1 MDEQT
6 NYSIADIEDVFAGE
20 FKKASVSEINE
31 EILDEF
37 FTKLTSKKYK
47 DRHEYTT
54 TVTKLFREYK
64 LNVNKASLVHYYRQ
78 MLNEKKIKFNPSLE
92 VFMKK
97 SSARSGSGVVVI
109 TVFTGPSKFSCPMDC
124 HYCPQETDKDG
135 NMTQP
140 RSYLSSEPGCARAI
154 HNNFDPIKQS
164 LDRIKSLEMTGHI
177 DPSPDNPCKL
187 EYIVSG
193 GTFNFY
199 PRDYLMEF
207 MTSLYY
213 VCNCYYDFK
222 KFYLTGVNV
231 RAMKSIEEEQKI
243 NETATHRIIGL
254 TIETRPDWITKKNT
268 HYQPDI
274 DLTDIQLFRMYGVTR
289 IQIGVQHTDDYIL
302 KKINRKCTNE
312 ENKWGI
318 YILKQNGFKVDIHI
332 MLDLPFSSP
341 EKDKIMLQEILDDE
355 NYQVDQW
362 KLYPTMVVNW
372 TKIKEWYDQGLYKQ
386 YSDKHDR
393 ELIEVLKYVKRQV
406 KPWIRINRVIR
417 DIPTKE
423 ILGGT
428 MSTGMRDIVLREME
442 KENLPCRC
450 LRCREVK
457 LKEHNSYDIKFK
469 YDKFRS
475 SKGTEFFLSY
485 TSYDENTLY
494 GYLRLRFNDSNYG
507 VLPVIHDTA
516 LIRELHVLG
525 VSVTVNNADNNKTQH
540 KKLGTNL
547 LKYAE
552 YISMLYGYKKIAII
566 SGVGVRTYY
575 EKRGYNLSNTYMVK
589 TLNPYM
595 YAGGII
601 LFIMFLFPI
610 IYLIILYGRYYFM
623 PTL

>member
-6 NYSIADIEDVFAGE
+6 NYTIADIEDVFAGE
-20 FKKASVSEINE
+20 FKKASISEIKE

-47 DRHEYTT
+47 DRNDYTT
-54 TVTKLFREYK
+54 TITKLFREYK

-92 VFMKK
+92 VYMKK

-177 DPSPDNPCKL
+177 DPSSDNPCKL

-372 TKIKEWYDQGLYKQ
+372 TKIKEWYDQGLYKP
-386 YSDKHDR
+386 YSDKNDR

-423 ILGGT
+423 IIGGT
-428 MSTGMRDIVLREME
+428 QSTGMRDIVLREME

-457 LKEHNSYDIKFK
+457 LKEHNSYDIKFT
-469 YDKFRS
+469 YNKFRS

-575 EKRGYNLSNTYMVK
+575 EKRGYSLSNTYMVK

-601 LFIMFLFPI
+601 LLFMFLIPI

>member
-20 FKKASVSEINE
+20 FKKASVSEIKE

-37 FTKLTSKKYK
+37 FTKLTNKKYK
-47 DRHEYTT
+47 DRKDYDN
-54 TVTKLFREYK
+54 TVKNLFREFK
-64 LNVNKASLVHYYRQ
+64 LNVNKASLFHYYRQ
-78 MLNEKKIKFNPSLE
+78 MLNEQKIKFNPSLE

-177 DPSPDNPCKL
+177 DPSSDNPCKL

-199 PRDYLMEF
+199 PKDYLMEF

-222 KFYLTGVNV
+222 KFYLTGTNV

-372 TKIKEWYDQGLYKQ
+372 TKIKEWYDQGLYKP
-386 YSDKHDR
+386 YSDKNDR
-393 ELIEVLKYVKRQV
+393 ELIDVLKYVKRQV

-457 LKEHNSYDIKFK
+457 LKEHDSSDIKFA
-469 YDKFRS
+469 YNKFRS

-552 YISMLYGYKKIAII
+552 YISMMYGYKKIAII

-601 LFIMFLFPI
+601 LFIVFLILI

-623 PTL
+623 PKL

>member
-6 NYSIADIEDVFAGE
+6 NYTIADIEDVFAGE
-20 FKKASVSEINE
+20 FKKASVSEIKE

-47 DRHEYTT
+47 DRNDYTT

-135 NMTQP
+135 KMTQP

-199 PRDYLMEF
+199 PKDYLMEF

-222 KFYLTGVNV
+222 KYYLTCVNV

-332 MLDLPFSSP
+332 MLDLPYSSA

-372 TKIKEWYDQGLYKQ
+372 TKIKEWYDQGLYKP
-386 YSDKHDR
+386 YSDKNDR
-393 ELIEVLKYVKRQV
+393 ELIDVLKYVKRQV

-423 ILGGT
+423 IIGGT
-428 MSTGMRDIVLREME
+428 QSTGMRDIVLREME

-457 LKEHNSYDIKFK
+457 LKEHNSNDIKFK
-469 YDKFRS
+469 YDTFRS

-525 VSVTVNNADNNKTQH
+525 VSVTVNNADSNKTQH

-552 YISMLYGYKKIAII
+552 YISMMYGYKKIAII

-575 EKRGYNLSNTYMVK
+575 EKRGYSLSNTYMVK

-595 YAGGII
+595 YIAGII
-601 LFIMFLFPI
+601 LFIMFLIPI

-623 PTL
+623 P